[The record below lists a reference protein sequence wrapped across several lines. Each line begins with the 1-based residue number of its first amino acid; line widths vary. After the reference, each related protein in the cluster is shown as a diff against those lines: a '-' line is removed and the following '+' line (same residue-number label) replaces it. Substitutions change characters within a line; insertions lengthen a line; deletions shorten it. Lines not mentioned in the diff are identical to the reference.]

1 MLSSPIEEIK
11 NKLDIVEVIG
21 GYIKLQKAG
30 ANYRALCPF
39 HAEKSPS
46 FFISPARQIWHCFG
60 SCSEG
65 GDIFKFVMKI
75 EGVEF
80 VDALRILAQKAGVEL
95 QKQDPKIRSQRQR
108 LCEVCSLAGQ
118 FFSKQLESSKKGQEA
133 RKYLLNRGISE
144 ESIAKWQIGY
154 APDLAEALSD
164 FLVGRG
170 YKRNEVDQVGLAVN
184 NRDRFRSRIMF
195 PIFDLSSQIIGF
207 GGRIFG
213 DSKDTAKYVNTPNTL
228 LYDKSR
234 VLYGLDKARM
244 EIRKKDRCIL
254 VEGYTDVI
262 MSAQSGVE
270 NVAAASGTAL
280 TEYQLG
286 ILRRYS
292 NNLLTAFDMD
302 TAGNSATRR
311 SIDLAQ
317 VQGFDVKVIIMPSGK
332 DPADV
337 IVDNPKQWQE
347 LTEKG
352 QSILDFYFTT
362 AFAAFDSSTPEG
374 KREISKELLPSIKKI
389 PNQIEQ
395 SHWIQELTKRLG
407 AKEED
412 VRAELRKCV
421 LEKEQYKGLQATEV
435 FHDKGKKRKQLI
447 EERII
452 SLVMKAPQGL
462 KQITDFDYFSD
473 KIKKILDYIKSNP
486 DIYSESAKFLEKLK
500 EKFPELAD
508 DLNHLCFQAEIQ
520 EHDIKPEEEIKI
532 CLAELKTLETKA
544 KLDEISLNIK
554 NAESAKDTNKVKDL
568 MSTFYKLANELN
580 NEKDNKN

>member
-21 GYIKLQKAG
+21 SYIKVQKAG

-80 VDALRILAQKAGVEL
+80 ADALRLLAQKAGVEL

-108 LCEVCSLAGQ
+108 LYEICALAGQ
-118 FFSKQLESSKKGQEA
+118 FFSKQMESGKKGQEA
-133 RKYLLNRGISE
+133 KKYLLDRGISQ
-144 ESIAKWQIGY
+144 ESLQEWQIGY
-154 APDLAEALSD
+154 APDLVQALSD

-170 YKRNEVDQVGLAVN
+170 YKRSEVDQAGLAVN
-184 NRDRFRSRIMF
+184 DRDRFRSRIMF
-195 PIFDLSSQIIGF
+195 PIFDLNSKIIGF

-213 DSKDTAKYVNTPNTL
+213 DNKDTAKYVNTPNTL

-234 VLYGLDKARM
+234 VLYGLNKAKLA
-244 EIRKKDRCIL
+244 IRKEDKCIL

-262 MSAQSGVE
+262 MSVQSGVE

-302 TAGNSATRR
+302 AAGNSATRR
-311 SIDLAQ
+311 SIDLARI
-317 VQGFDVKVIIMPSGK
+317 QGFDVKVTIMPSGK

-337 IVDNPKQWQE
+337 IASDPKKWRE

-352 QSILDFYFTT
+352 QSIMDFYFTT
-362 AFAAFDSSTPEG
+362 AFAKFDGNSPEG
-374 KREISKELLPSIKKI
+374 KREISKELLPTIKKI

-395 SHWIQELTKRLG
+395 SHWVQELGKRLE

-412 VRAELRKCV
+412 VRLEMRKCV
-421 LEKEQYKGLQATEV
+421 LEKEQYKGPQAVEASP
-435 FHDKGKKRKQLI
+435 DKGKQRKQLI
-447 EERII
+447 EERIVAV
-452 SLVMKAPQGL
+452 VMKSPQQL
-462 KQITDFDYFSD
+462 EQIKDFDCFSA
-473 KIKKILDYIKSNP
+473 KIKEVLDYIKTNP
-486 DIYSESAKFLEKLK
+486 DIHSESAKFLDKLK
-500 EKFPELAD
+500 EKFPQLAD
-508 DLNHLCFQAEIQ
+508 DLNHLCFRAEIE
-520 EHDIKPEEEIKI
+520 EHDIEPELEMEI
-532 CLAELKTLETKA
+532 CLAELKTLELKA
-544 KLDEISLNIK
+544 KLDEISFNIK
-554 NAESAKDTNKVKDL
+554 KAEEAKDDNKVKDL
-568 MSTFYKLANELN
+568 MSSFNKLANELN
-580 NEKDNKN
+580 NNHAS